1 MQPFN
6 FSIRTALKDSWNTF
20 AKHWGFFIVLA
31 LVLMILNSFTNRDGQ
46 PFVMGIAYIAII
58 IWTYVLM
65 SVSLAGADHK
75 DDILNFKSF
84 QLHTP
89 TFRQFFGSIGIMI
102 VLGLVAL
109 VLLAFPLVVFFM
121 AFAQIV
127 AVPVWLTA
135 LAVPVLILGAYI
147 LLRLSFVMISYVD
160 RPISIKAAFKHSWKL
175 TKGKAVLMVLGVAA
189 VSILLFIGGLI
200 ALIVGILAAY
210 PLSILLTAHL
220 YRSLTI
226 RESQAAEVSTV

>member
-6 FSIRTALKDSWNTF
+6 FSIRAALKDSWNTF

-31 LVLMILNSFTNRDGQ
+31 LVLMILNSFTNRGGH
-46 PFVMGIAYIAII
+46 PIVMGIAYVAII

-65 SVSLAGADHK
+65 SVSLAGTDHK
-75 DDILNFKSF
+75 DELLNFKSF

-89 TFRQFFGSIGIMI
+89 TFRQFFGLIGIVI
-102 VLGLVAL
+102 TIGVVAL
-109 VLLAFPLVVFFM
+109 VLLAFPLVLFFM
-121 AFAQIV
+121 AFAQITP
-127 AVPVWLTA
+127 VPVWLAA
-135 LAVPVLILGAYI
+135 LAVPVLVLGAYL
-147 LLRLSFVMISYVD
+147 LLRSSFVMISYVD

-189 VSILLFIGGLI
+189 VSILLFIGGFI

-220 YRSLTI
+220 YRSLTV
-226 RESQAAEVSTV
+226 RESQVSTA